1 MINFNE
7 YMKFSTTNFFVF
19 IFLFLSILG
28 YTQDIS
34 FEAKASKNSL
44 GINERLRIDFTM
56 NRNGDDFIP
65 PDFLNFT
72 VIGGPNQSVSNSWV
86 NGKRTF
92 SKTYTYFLSP
102 QKKGL
107 LKIDQATVVID
118 DEVYKTIPIEINI
131 SDAVDKPRDP
141 NSPEYLIDENLH
153 LVTEISN
160 NQPYLNQGITVLY
173 KLYFKSPLQ
182 ISDAR
187 ESDSP
192 KFKDFWSHQI
202 KIPQLKVERANY
214 KGIDYNVVVWRK
226 TVLYPQ
232 KTGELILDPLTLNL
246 MVDIPSKRTDFF
258 GNRVYE
264 QASRSISSG
273 KKVISVKSLPESGK
287 PANFS
292 GAVGKFDFNVSANKD
307 ALKASESFQIKVKV
321 SGLGNLKLFNL
332 PKIVVPNTLEVYEPE
347 RDEKIKIILKGMQG
361 STEDNYTIVP
371 KFKGKYPLL
380 PVSFSYFDP
389 ELERYFILKSQ
400 PFNIDVYEGPVSSS
414 NSNISNQ
421 KINSQTNILNKD
433 ETFRFIKLEP
443 RLEPISKTSFWGS
456 KVFFLLVAA
465 PFLLLILIFLIWRSS
480 IKKSSNLENLRQRQA
495 NKLSKK
501 FLGEAKKKLGDKKNF
516 YDALELALYNY
527 LKARL
532 KIKNLDYT
540 KEKIKEVLM
549 GKNISEKEIDV
560 FIRVIKN
567 CEAARF
573 SPTSDVKMKS
583 DFDKALIIMSSID
596 KRL

>member
-1 MINFNE
+1 MVINFNG
-7 YMKFSTTNFFVF
+7 YMKYLIIHFF
-19 IFLFLSILG
+19 IFLFFPTVG
-28 YTQDIS
+28 YLQDIS
-34 FEAKASKNSL
+34 FEAKASKNTL

-56 NRNGDDFIP
+56 NRNGDNFTP
-65 PDFLNFT
+65 PDFSNFT
-72 VIGGPNQSVSNSWV
+72 VIGGPNQSVSTSWV
-86 NGKRTF
+86 NGKKTF
-92 SKTYTYFLSP
+92 SKTFTYFLSP

-107 LKIDQATVVID
+107 LKIDQASVEID
-118 DEVYKTIPIEINI
+118 DEIYKTIPIEINV
-131 SDAVDKPRDP
+131 SEAVDKPRDP

-173 KLYFKSPLQ
+173 KLYFRSPLQ

-187 ESDSP
+187 ESESP
-192 KFKDFWSHQI
+192 KFKDFWNHQI
-202 KIPQLKVERANY
+202 KIPQLKVDRGNY

-246 MVDIPSKRTDFF
+246 TIDIPSKRTDFF

-273 KKVISVKSLPESGK
+273 KKVIRVKNLPDSGK
-287 PANFS
+287 PASFS
-292 GAVGKFDFNVSANKD
+292 GAVGKFDFNVSVNKD

-361 STEDNYTIVP
+361 STEDNYTVVP
-371 KFKGKYPLL
+371 KFKGKYPLSAI
-380 PVSFSYFDP
+380 SFSYFDP
-389 ELERYFILKSQ
+389 ELERYFDLKSQ
-400 PFNIDVYEGPVSSS
+400 PLSVDVYEGPVSSS
-414 NSNISNQ
+414 NSAITSQKAISQ
-421 KINSQTNILNKD
+421 KNILNKD
-433 ETFRFIKLEP
+433 ETFRFIKLESK
-443 RLEPISKTSFWGS
+443 LELISKKSFWGS
-456 KVFFLLVAA
+456 KVFFLLIAA
-465 PFLLLILIFLIWRSS
+465 PFLILLLIFLIWRNS
-480 IKKSSNLENLRQRQA
+480 IKKSSNVENLRQREA
-495 NKLSKK
+495 NKLSRK
-501 FLGEAKKKLGDKKNF
+501 FLGEAKKKLGDKNNF
-516 YDALELALYNY
+516 YDSLELALYNY

-549 GKNISEKEIDV
+549 GKKISEKEIDI
-560 FIRVIKN
+560 FMQVIKN
-567 CEAARF
+567 CEIARF
-573 SPTSDVKMKS
+573 SPTTDVKMKS
-583 DFDKALIIMSSID
+583 DFDKALTIMATID
-596 KRL
+596 KKL

>member
-1 MINFNE
+1 MRNF
-7 YMKFSTTNFFVF
+7 
-19 IFLFLSILG
+19 IILFLFLLAPAI
-28 YTQDIS
+28 YAQDIS
-34 FEAKASKNSL
+34 FVSKASKNNL

-56 NRNGDDFIP
+56 NQNGDNFSP
-65 PDFLNFT
+65 PDFSDFR

-86 NGKRTF
+86 NGKKNF

-107 LKIDQATVVID
+107 LKIGQATVEID
-118 DEVYKTIPIEINI
+118 GEVYKTIPIEINV

-192 KFKDFWSHQI
+192 KFKDFWNHQI
-202 KIPQLKVERANY
+202 KIPQLKVERGNY
-214 KGIDYNVVVWRK
+214 KGVDYNLVVWRK

-246 MVDIPSKRTDFF
+246 MIDIPSKRTDFF

-264 QASRSISSG
+264 QSSRSISSG
-273 KKVISVKSLPESGK
+273 KKSISVKELPKTGK
-287 PANFS
+287 PSNFS
-292 GAVGKFDFNVSANKD
+292 GAVGKFDFNVSLDKD
-307 ALKASESFQIKVKV
+307 ALKASESFQIRVKA

-332 PKIVVPNTLEVYEPE
+332 PKIVVPKTLEVYEPE
-347 RDEKIKIILKGMQG
+347 RKEKIKMILKGMQG
-361 STEDNYTIVP
+361 TVEDNYTIVP
-371 KFKGKYPLL
+371 KYKGKYPIS

-389 ELERYFILKSQ
+389 ESNKYFTLNSQ
-400 PFNIDVYEGPVSSS
+400 PLVVDVYEGPISS
-414 NSNISNQ
+414 NNPGMNIS
-421 KINSQTNILNKD
+421 KAGSERNILNTD

-443 RLEPISKTSFWGS
+443 KFELISKETFWGS
-456 KVFFLLVAA
+456 KVFYFLLTV
-465 PFLLLILIFLIWRSS
+465 PFLVLLLLYIIWKNK
-480 IKKSSNLENLRQRQA
+480 IKKSSDIENIKQREA
-495 NKLSKK
+495 NKLSRK
-501 FLGEAKKKLGDKKNF
+501 FLGEAKRKLGDKSNF
-516 YDALELALYNY
+516 YNSLELALYNY

-532 KIKNLDYT
+532 KIKTSDYS
-540 KEKIKEVLM
+540 KEKIKEVL
-549 GKNISEKEIDV
+549 KRKKISDQEINV
-560 FIRVIKN
+560 FIQVIKN
-567 CEAARF
+567 CEIARF
-573 SPTSDVKMKS
+573 SPTTNVKMKK
-583 DFDKALIIMSSID
+583 DFDQALMIMASID
-596 KRL
+596 KKI

>member
-1 MINFNE
+1 MVINFNG
-7 YMKFSTTNFFVF
+7 YMKYLIIHFF
-19 IFLFLSILG
+19 IFLFSPTVG
-28 YTQDIS
+28 YSQDIS

-56 NRNGDDFIP
+56 NRNGDNFTP
-65 PDFLNFT
+65 PDFSNFI
-72 VIGGPNQSVSNSWV
+72 VIGGPNQSVSTSWV
-86 NGKRTF
+86 NGKKTF
-92 SKTYTYFLSP
+92 SKTFTYFLSP
-102 QKKGL
+102 QKRGL
-107 LKIDQATVVID
+107 LKIDQASVEID
-118 DEVYKTIPIEINI
+118 GEIYKTIPIEINV
-131 SDAVDKPRDP
+131 SEAVDEPRDP

-173 KLYFKSPLQ
+173 KLYFRSPLQ

-187 ESDSP
+187 ESESP

-202 KIPQLKVERANY
+202 KIPQLKVDRGNY

-246 MVDIPSKRTDFF
+246 MIDIPSKRTDFF

-273 KKVISVKSLPESGK
+273 KKVIRVKNLPDLGK
-287 PANFS
+287 PASFS
-292 GAVGKFDFNVSANKD
+292 GAVGKFDFNVSVNKD

-371 KFKGKYPLL
+371 KFKGKYPLSTI
-380 PVSFSYFDP
+380 SFSYFDP
-389 ELERYFILKSQ
+389 ELERYFDLKSQ
-400 PFNIDVYEGPVSSS
+400 PLSVDVYEGPVSSS
-414 NSNISNQ
+414 KSAVTSQKAISQ
-421 KINSQTNILNKD
+421 KNILNKD

-443 RLEPISKTSFWGS
+443 KLELISKKSFWGS
-456 KVFFLLVAA
+456 KVFFLLIAA
-465 PFLLLILIFLIWRSS
+465 PFLILLSIFLIWRNS
-480 IKKSSNLENLRQRQA
+480 IKKSSNVENLRQREA
-495 NKLSKK
+495 NKLSRK
-501 FLGEAKKKLGDKKNF
+501 FLGEANKKLGDKNNF
-516 YDALELALYNY
+516 YDSLELALYNY

-549 GKNISEKEIDV
+549 GKKISEKEIDI
-560 FIRVIKN
+560 FMQVIKN
-567 CEAARF
+567 CEIARF
-573 SPTSDVKMKS
+573 SPTTDVKMKS
-583 DFDKALIIMSSID
+583 DFDKALSIMATID
-596 KRL
+596 KKL

>member
-1 MINFNE
+1 
-7 YMKFSTTNFFVF
+7 MKYLIIHFF
-19 IFLFLSILG
+19 IFLFFPTVG
-28 YTQDIS
+28 YSQDIS

-44 GINERLRIDFTM
+44 GINERLRIDFIM
-56 NRNGDDFIP
+56 NRNGDNFTP
-65 PDFLNFT
+65 PDFSNFT
-72 VIGGPNQSVSNSWV
+72 VIGGPNQSVSTSWV
-86 NGKRTF
+86 NGKKIF
-92 SKTYTYFLSP
+92 SKTFTYFLSP
-102 QKKGL
+102 KKKGL
-107 LKIDQATVVID
+107 LKIDQASVEID
-118 DEVYKTIPIEINI
+118 DEIYKTIPIEI
-131 SDAVDKPRDP
+131 SVSEAVDKPRDP

-173 KLYFKSPLQ
+173 KLYFRSPLQ

-187 ESDSP
+187 ESESP

-202 KIPQLKVERANY
+202 KIPQLKVDRGNY

-246 MVDIPSKRTDFF
+246 MIDIPSKRTDFF

-273 KKVISVKSLPESGK
+273 KKVIRVKNLPDSGK
-287 PANFS
+287 PASFS
-292 GAVGKFDFNVSANKD
+292 GAVGKFDFNVSVNKD

-361 STEDNYTIVP
+361 STQDNYTIVP
-371 KFKGKYPLL
+371 KFKGKYPLS
-380 PVSFSYFDP
+380 PISFSYFDP
-389 ELERYFILKSQ
+389 EIERYFDLKSQ
-400 PFNIDVYEGPVSSS
+400 PLSVDVYEGPVSSS
-414 NSNISNQ
+414 NSAITSQKAISQ
-421 KINSQTNILNKD
+421 KNILNKD

-443 RLEPISKTSFWGS
+443 KLELISKNSFWGS
-456 KVFFLLVAA
+456 KVFFLLIAA
-465 PFLLLILIFLIWRSS
+465 PFLILLLIFLIWRNS
-480 IKKSSNLENLRQRQA
+480 IKKSSNVENLRQREA
-495 NKLSKK
+495 NKLSRK
-501 FLGEAKKKLGDKKNF
+501 FLGEAKKKLGDKNNF
-516 YDALELALYNY
+516 YDSLELALYNY

-549 GKNISEKEIDV
+549 GKKISEKEIDV
-560 FIRVIKN
+560 FMQVIKN
-567 CEAARF
+567 CEIARF
-573 SPTSDVKMKS
+573 SPTTDVKMKS
-583 DFDKALIIMSSID
+583 DFDKALTIMATID
-596 KRL
+596 KKL

>member
-1 MINFNE
+1 LVINFNG
-7 YMKFSTTNFFVF
+7 YMKYLIIHFF
-19 IFLFLSILG
+19 IFLFFPTVG
-28 YTQDIS
+28 YSQDIS

-44 GINERLRIDFTM
+44 GINERLRIDFIM
-56 NRNGDDFIP
+56 NRNGDNFTP
-65 PDFLNFT
+65 PDFSNFT
-72 VIGGPNQSVSNSWV
+72 VIGGPNQSVSTSWV
-86 NGKRTF
+86 NGKKIF
-92 SKTYTYFLSP
+92 SKTFTYFLSP
-102 QKKGL
+102 KKKGL
-107 LKIDQATVVID
+107 LKIDQASVEID
-118 DEVYKTIPIEINI
+118 DEIYKTIPIEI
-131 SDAVDKPRDP
+131 SVSEAVDKPRDP

-173 KLYFKSPLQ
+173 KLYFRSPLQ

-187 ESDSP
+187 ESESP

-202 KIPQLKVERANY
+202 KIPQLKVDRGNY

-246 MVDIPSKRTDFF
+246 MIDIPSKRTDFF

-273 KKVISVKSLPESGK
+273 KKVIRVKNLPDSGK
-287 PANFS
+287 PASFS
-292 GAVGKFDFNVSANKD
+292 GAVGKFDFNVSVNKD

-347 RDEKIKIILKGMQG
+347 RNEKIKIILKGMQG

-371 KFKGKYPLL
+371 KFKGKYPLS
-380 PVSFSYFDP
+380 PISFSYFDP
-389 ELERYFILKSQ
+389 EIERYFDLKSQ
-400 PFNIDVYEGPVSSS
+400 PLSVDVYEGPVSSS
-414 NSNISNQ
+414 NSAITSQKAISQ
-421 KINSQTNILNKD
+421 KNILNKD

-443 RLEPISKTSFWGS
+443 KLELISKNSFWGS
-456 KVFFLLVAA
+456 KVFFLLIAA
-465 PFLLLILIFLIWRSS
+465 PFLILLLIFLIWRNS
-480 IKKSSNLENLRQRQA
+480 IKKSSNVENLRQREA
-495 NKLSKK
+495 NKLSRK
-501 FLGEAKKKLGDKKNF
+501 FLGEAKKKLGDKNNF
-516 YDALELALYNY
+516 YDSLELALYNY

-549 GKNISEKEIDV
+549 GKKISEKEIDV
-560 FIRVIKN
+560 FMQVIKN
-567 CEAARF
+567 CEIARF
-573 SPTSDVKMKS
+573 SPTTDVKMKS
-583 DFDKALIIMSSID
+583 DFDKALTIMATID
-596 KRL
+596 KKL

>member
-1 MINFNE
+1 MVINFNG
-7 YMKFSTTNFFVF
+7 YMKYLIIHFF
-19 IFLFLSILG
+19 IFLFFPTVG
-28 YTQDIS
+28 YSQDIS

-44 GINERLRIDFTM
+44 GINERLRIDFIM
-56 NRNGDDFIP
+56 NRNGDNFTP
-65 PDFLNFT
+65 PDFSNFT
-72 VIGGPNQSVSNSWV
+72 VIGGPNQSVSTSWV
-86 NGKRTF
+86 NGKKIF
-92 SKTYTYFLSP
+92 SKTFTYFLSP
-102 QKKGL
+102 KKKGL
-107 LKIDQATVVID
+107 LKIDQASVEID
-118 DEVYKTIPIEINI
+118 DEIYKTIPIEI
-131 SDAVDKPRDP
+131 SVSEAVDKPRDP

-173 KLYFKSPLQ
+173 KLYFRSPLQ

-187 ESDSP
+187 ESESP

-202 KIPQLKVERANY
+202 KIPQLKVDRGNY

-246 MVDIPSKRTDFF
+246 MIDIPSKRTDFF

-273 KKVISVKSLPESGK
+273 KKVIRVKNLPDSGK
-287 PANFS
+287 PASFS
-292 GAVGKFDFNVSANKD
+292 GAVGKFDFNVSVNKD

-347 RDEKIKIILKGMQG
+347 RNEKIKIILKGMQG

-371 KFKGKYPLL
+371 KFKGKYPLS
-380 PVSFSYFDP
+380 PISFSYFDP
-389 ELERYFILKSQ
+389 EIERYFDLKSQ
-400 PFNIDVYEGPVSSS
+400 PLSVDVYEGPVSSS
-414 NSNISNQ
+414 NSAITSQKAISQ
-421 KINSQTNILNKD
+421 KNILNKD

-443 RLEPISKTSFWGS
+443 KLELISKNSFWGS
-456 KVFFLLVAA
+456 KVFFLLIAA
-465 PFLLLILIFLIWRSS
+465 PFLILLLIFLIWRNS
-480 IKKSSNLENLRQRQA
+480 IKKSSNVENLRQREA
-495 NKLSKK
+495 NKLSRK
-501 FLGEAKKKLGDKKNF
+501 FLGEAKKKLGDKNNF
-516 YDALELALYNY
+516 YDSLELALYNY

-549 GKNISEKEIDV
+549 GKKISEKEIDV
-560 FIRVIKN
+560 FMQVIKN
-567 CEAARF
+567 CEIARF
-573 SPTSDVKMKS
+573 SPTTDVKMKS
-583 DFDKALIIMSSID
+583 DFDKALTIMATID
-596 KRL
+596 KKL

>member
-1 MINFNE
+1 MIITTSINF
-7 YMKFSTTNFFVF
+7 S
-19 IFLFLSILG
+19 
-28 YTQDIS
+28 
-34 FEAKASKNSL
+34 
-44 GINERLRIDFTM
+44 
-56 NRNGDDFIP
+56 
-65 PDFLNFT
+65 NFT
-72 VIGGPNQSVSNSWV
+72 VIGGPNQSVSTSWV
-86 NGKRTF
+86 NGKKIF
-92 SKTYTYFLSP
+92 SKTFTYFLSP
-102 QKKGL
+102 KKKGL
-107 LKIDQATVVID
+107 LKIDQASVEID
-118 DEVYKTIPIEINI
+118 DEIYKTIPIEI
-131 SDAVDKPRDP
+131 SVSEAVDKPRDP

-173 KLYFKSPLQ
+173 KLYFRSPLQ

-187 ESDSP
+187 ESESP

-202 KIPQLKVERANY
+202 KIPQLKVDRGNY

-246 MVDIPSKRTDFF
+246 MIDIPSKRTDFF

-273 KKVISVKSLPESGK
+273 KKVIRVKNLPDLGK
-287 PANFS
+287 PASFS
-292 GAVGKFDFNVSANKD
+292 GAVGKFDFNVSVNKD

-371 KFKGKYPLL
+371 KFKGKYPLS
-380 PVSFSYFDP
+380 PISFSYFDP
-389 ELERYFILKSQ
+389 ELERYFDLKSQ
-400 PFNIDVYEGPVSSS
+400 PLSVDVYEGPVSSS
-414 NSNISNQ
+414 NSAITSQKAISQ
-421 KINSQTNILNKD
+421 KNILNKD

-443 RLEPISKTSFWGS
+443 KLELISKNSFWGS
-456 KVFFLLVAA
+456 KVFFLLIAA
-465 PFLLLILIFLIWRSS
+465 PFLILLLIFLIWRNS
-480 IKKSSNLENLRQRQA
+480 IKKSSNVENLRQREA
-495 NKLSKK
+495 NKLSRK
-501 FLGEAKKKLGDKKNF
+501 FLGEAKKKLGDKNNF
-516 YDALELALYNY
+516 YDSLELALYNY

-549 GKNISEKEIDV
+549 GKKISEKETDI
-560 FIRVIKN
+560 FMQVIKN
-567 CEAARF
+567 CEIARF
-573 SPTSDVKMKS
+573 SPTTDVKMKS
-583 DFDKALIIMSSID
+583 DFDKALTIMATID
-596 KRL
+596 KKL

>member
-1 MINFNE
+1 
-7 YMKFSTTNFFVF
+7 MKYLIIHFF
-19 IFLFLSILG
+19 IFLFFPTVG
-28 YTQDIS
+28 YSQDIS

-44 GINERLRIDFTM
+44 GINERLRIDFIM
-56 NRNGDDFIP
+56 NRNGDNFTP
-65 PDFLNFT
+65 PDFSNFT
-72 VIGGPNQSVSNSWV
+72 VIGGPNQSVSTSWV
-86 NGKRTF
+86 NGKKIF
-92 SKTYTYFLSP
+92 SKTFTYFLSP
-102 QKKGL
+102 KKKGL
-107 LKIDQATVVID
+107 LKIDQASVEID
-118 DEVYKTIPIEINI
+118 DEIYKTIPIEI
-131 SDAVDKPRDP
+131 SVSEAVDKPRDP

-173 KLYFKSPLQ
+173 KLYFRSPLQ

-187 ESDSP
+187 ESESP

-202 KIPQLKVERANY
+202 KIPQLKVDRGNY

-246 MVDIPSKRTDFF
+246 MIDIPSKRTDFF

-273 KKVISVKSLPESGK
+273 KKVIRVKNLPDSGK
-287 PANFS
+287 PASFS
-292 GAVGKFDFNVSANKD
+292 GAVGKFDFNVSVNKD

-361 STEDNYTIVP
+361 STQDNYTIVP
-371 KFKGKYPLL
+371 KFKGKYPLS
-380 PVSFSYFDP
+380 PISFSYFDP
-389 ELERYFILKSQ
+389 ELERYFDLKSQ
-400 PFNIDVYEGPVSSS
+400 PLSVDVYEGPVSSS
-414 NSNISNQ
+414 NSAITSQKAISQ
-421 KINSQTNILNKD
+421 KNILNKD

-443 RLEPISKTSFWGS
+443 KLELISKNSFWGS
-456 KVFFLLVAA
+456 KVFFLLIAA
-465 PFLLLILIFLIWRSS
+465 PFLILLLIFLIWRNS
-480 IKKSSNLENLRQRQA
+480 IKKSSNVENLRQREA
-495 NKLSKK
+495 NKLSRK
-501 FLGEAKKKLGDKKNF
+501 FLGEAKKKLGDKNNF
-516 YDALELALYNY
+516 YDSLELALYNY

-549 GKNISEKEIDV
+549 GKKISEKEIDV
-560 FIRVIKN
+560 FMQVIKN
-567 CEAARF
+567 CEIARF
-573 SPTSDVKMKS
+573 SPTTDVKMKS
-583 DFDKALIIMSSID
+583 DFDKALTIMATID
-596 KRL
+596 KKL